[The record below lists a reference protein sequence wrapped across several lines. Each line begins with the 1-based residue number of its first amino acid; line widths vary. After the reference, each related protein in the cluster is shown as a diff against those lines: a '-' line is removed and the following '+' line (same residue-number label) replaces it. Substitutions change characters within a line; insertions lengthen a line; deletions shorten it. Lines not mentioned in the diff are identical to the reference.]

1 MCLQPFKT
9 GICRWHIIMTASLGR
24 SLQVFML
31 RNPTLSLRA
40 DRSPQPQ
47 GPTNQVRCDTER
59 NRDHGDFKQAFDRV
73 QAEDPRAA
81 YSTDLSK

>member
-1 MCLQPFKT
+1 VLATFQDRHLPLAYHHDSIAWTVTAGLHAPQPN
-9 GICRWHIIMTASLGR
+9 ALPS
-24 SLQVFML
+24 
-31 RNPTLSLRA
+31 RA

-81 YSTDLSK
+81 YSTDSSK